1 MREPTSFNGHVH
13 KDLLAIQ
20 YDEDSCCARTEL
32 LTLLATM
39 TPAKRNGRIEVHTND
54 VLFAQRLLQLCRH
67 VLGRQHPV
75 QLHQRPSAS
84 TPGRHRMEL
93 SITQFDDF
101 TNSEAALAVVKA
113 EARKRHCCA
122 GAFLRGLYW
131 KGGYI
136 SSPKKGFHLEI
147 CLPRHWP
154 KKSADSAI
162 KKLGLTLRHT
172 KRRERAVLYA
182 KSSEHILV
190 ILNEIGA
197 TTTVLL
203 LQDILITKELKN
215 EVNRG
220 VNCEVGN
227 LRRSSVSSAADIE
240 AVRFLEK
247 SELLQHMPEKLRVVA
262 EARCR
267 FPSLTLKELGQR
279 LEPPLSK
286 AGVFHRLRQL
296 RKEAEYERKRQG

>member
-1 MREPTSFNGHVH
+1 MREPTSFNGYVH
-13 KDLLAIQ
+13 KDLLAVH
-20 YDEDSCCARTEL
+20 YEDGSCCAKTEL
-32 LTLLATM
+32 LTLLATLA
-39 TPAKRNGRIEVHTND
+39 PQKKDGRTIVHTND
-54 VLFAQRLLQLCRH
+54 VLMAQRLLHLCRT
-67 VLGRQHPV
+67 VLGRTHPV
-75 QLHQRPSAS
+75 QLHQKPSAS
-84 TPGRHRMEL
+84 TKGRHRMEL
-93 SITQFDDF
+93 SITSFADFDN
-101 TNSEAALAVVKA
+101 TKTVLTKV
-113 EARKRHCCA
+113 RKLTKKSACCA
-122 GAFLRGLYW
+122 AAFLRGLYW

-136 SSPKKGFHLEI
+136 SSPKRGFHLEL
-147 CLPRHWP
+147 CLPSHWP
-154 KKSADSAI
+154 KESADSAI
-162 KKLGLTLRHT
+162 DTLGLSLRHT
-172 KRRERAVLYA
+172 IRRNRPILYA
-182 KSSEHILV
+182 KSSDDILV
-190 ILNEIGA
+190 ILNELGA

-247 SELLQHMPEKLRVVA
+247 CEILQHLSDKLRAVA

-267 FPSLTLKELGQR
+267 FPSLTLKELGQQ

-296 RKEAEYERKRQG
+296 RKEAEYERKRIR

>member
-1 MREPTSFNGHVH
+1 MREPRSFNGYVH
-13 KDLLAIQ
+13 KDLLSVH
-20 YDEDSCCARTEL
+20 YDETSCCAKTEL
-32 LTLLATM
+32 LTLIATLK
-39 TPAKRNGRIEVHTND
+39 PQQQDGRLIVQTND
-54 VLFAQRLLQLCRH
+54 VLLAQRLLHLCRA
-67 VLGRQHPV
+67 VLGRKHPV
-75 QLHQRPSAS
+75 QLHQKPSVS

-93 SITQFDDF
+93 SIASFGDYDNTESVL
-101 TNSEAALAVVKA
+101 TLV
-113 EARKRHCCA
+113 RKFSKKSACCA
-122 GAFLRGLYW
+122 AAFLRGLYW

-136 SSPKKGFHLEI
+136 SSPQKGFHLEI

-154 KKSADSAI
+154 SDSADSAI
-162 KKLGLTLRHT
+162 DTIGLSLRHT
-172 KRRERAVLYA
+172 IRRERPVLYA
-182 KSSEHILV
+182 KSSDDILV

-247 SELLQHMPEKLRVVA
+247 CEILQHLSEKLRLVA

-267 FPSLTLKELGQR
+267 YPSLTLTELGQQ

-296 RKEAEYERKRQG
+296 RKEAEYERKRIR